1 MSICWGKREIEFK
14 KGARG
19 QSFMGQKKVLRIVKD
34 FKMHQLLVI
43 VFFLSILRIR
53 I

>member
-1 MSICWGKREIEFK
+1 MYEYMLGEEREREFK

-34 FKMHQLLVI
+34 FKMHQFLVI
-43 VFFLSILRIR
+43 VFFYLF
-53 I
+53 